1 MMANFDYKH
10 EYFRLQI
17 DLSRRLKQEE
27 LRAAYIQSAQDF
39 NKFQG
44 LLVDSKVM
52 GPEALEQTNLQAS
65 LRILPH
71 LQAVTLETSLS
82 SKGFAIGMP
91 GSSVIRLNEPAG
103 IQEVNSD
110 DDSDNI
116 SPPQVDNDRMT

>member
-1 MMANFDYKH
+1 M
-10 EYFRLQI
+10 
-17 DLSRRLKQEE
+17 
-27 LRAAYIQSAQDF
+27 
-39 NKFQG
+39 
-44 LLVDSKVM
+44 VDSKVM
-52 GPEALEQTNLQAS
+52 GPEALDQTNLQAS